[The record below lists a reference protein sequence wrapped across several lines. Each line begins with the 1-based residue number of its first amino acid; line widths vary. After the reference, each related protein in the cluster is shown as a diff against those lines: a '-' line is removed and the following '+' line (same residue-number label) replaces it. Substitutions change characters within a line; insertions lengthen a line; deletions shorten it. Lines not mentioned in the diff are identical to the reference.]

1 MKDKKIRSRF
11 AQVMNDST
19 QPTLIA
25 GDSFSH
31 RWGTDFSN
39 GTFTPWYA
47 SSWLDIWPDA
57 RCVAQ
62 SGCSNWAIMNQLK
75 DEPLQPAV
83 INFTHLFRSPIKREL
98 SVANNYNIACILSRR
113 CVKKIIKRWRNHAI
127 FWTPF
132 FGYEQFDE
140 VLKFHVDDCFNNYD
154 LKPSKRFDI
163 RDGPGTAN
171 HMTEPGLAEFRDF
184 IQTAW
189 AKTFNGEM
197 NGY

>member
-1 MKDKKIRSRF
+1 
-11 AQVMNDST
+11 MNDST

-39 GTFTPWYA
+39 GTFTWYA

-98 SVANNYNIACILSRR
+98 SVASNILTEEEKAEWKESAHRLNC
-113 CVKKIIKRWRNHAI
+113 RWR
-127 FWTPF
+127 
-132 FGYEQFDE
+132 
-140 VLKFHVDDCFNNYD
+140 
-154 LKPSKRFDI
+154 
-163 RDGPGTAN
+163 
-171 HMTEPGLAEFRDF
+171 
-184 IQTAW
+184 
-189 AKTFNGEM
+189 
-197 NGY
+197 